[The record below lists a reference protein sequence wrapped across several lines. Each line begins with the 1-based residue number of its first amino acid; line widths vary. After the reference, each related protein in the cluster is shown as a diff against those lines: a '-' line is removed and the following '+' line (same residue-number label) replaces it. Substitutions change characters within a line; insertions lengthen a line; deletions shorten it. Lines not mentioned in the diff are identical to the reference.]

1 MNIMQTKVSSPR
13 GYHSLKK
20 SSQEITPR
28 SDEQYT
34 RIEQYDDVNFLNS
47 LMFEFNLRIDR
58 FQELYEAYSKLFMPL
73 DANHIFLSEFLR
85 LEKDKQSFLEFGY
98 DSQQMLTYIFWMQ
111 NKAIPRVYNQYE
123 NIETLV
129 KSFGTHMH
137 KAFQEIYQDDYENIL
152 QNKTDILEIEPFK
165 ILKHNFL
172 HPEFIPSIY
181 TEFNLSLPFNALE
194 NKDVVQNR
202 MKNLIDEFYERF
214 QKLDS
219 IYFRNAKSKG
229 VMIHLKDDIETIK
242 KYVGSNNKQVQFANY
257 FYIYDQKNLGYTES
271 QIQDS
276 LSSYVYEKFKYEDI
290 NGNTQIT
297 KKVSINTI
305 SKNYKS
311 MRNLIKNQRFR
322 EFYYTIESIS
332 KSL

>member
-58 FQELYEAYSKLFMPL
+58 FQELYEAYSELFMPL
-73 DANHIFLSEFLR
+73 EANQIFLSEFLR

-111 NKAIPRVYNQYE
+111 NKAISRVYNQYE

-129 KSFGTHMH
+129 KSFGTYMH

-172 HPEFIPSIY
+172 HPEFIPSKY
-181 TEFNLSLPFNALE
+181 TEFNLSLSFNALE

-202 MKNLIDEFYERF
+202 VKSLIDDFYDRF
-214 QKLDS
+214 NKIDR
-219 IYFRNAKSKG
+219 IYFRNSQT
-229 VMIHLKDDIETIK
+229 KD
-242 KYVGSNNKQVQFANY
+242 VA
-257 FYIYDQKNLGYTES
+257 L
-271 QIQDS
+271 
-276 LSSYVYEKFKYEDI
+276 
-290 NGNTQIT
+290 
-297 KKVSINTI
+297 SINTDI
-305 SKNYKS
+305 ESTKKIAGRNNQKTIFANHFYIFDQKKKKIANETILEELNKYSSSSTLFNIKTLKKYNKKMNEWIQNKTYKN
-311 MRNLIKNQRFR
+311 
-322 EFYYTIESIS
+322 FYYDVTEIDNHT
-332 KSL
+332 SLD